1 MSQGVQTSPPDT
13 PHEWALRLAPSLQ
26 SLHQGIAA
34 ACRSAGREET
44 AVKLVAVSK
53 KQPPEAIAAA
63 LGLGQR
69 DFGENYAQE
78 LRDKDAALGCLL
90 PEQAQ
95 SALPRWHFIGPLQ
108 RNKVNLVAGRTA
120 LIHSVDNLSLVEAL
134 GERVRRLRAAAT
146 EAGQAELVQEILV
159 QVNVG
164 DEAQKAGCQPDEL
177 AAVLDG
183 IAAQEGRLCCRGLMC
198 IPPAAVG
205 DDLETVRPYFARL
218 RLLRD
223 EQQRISRPHVV
234 LTELSMGM
242 SHDYAVA
249 IAEGATLVRIG
260 TAIFGAR

>member
-1 MSQGVQTSPPDT
+1 MSQDVQAGSPSTAD
-13 PHEWALRLAPSLQ
+13 EWVGRIAASLQ
-26 SLHQGIAA
+26 SLHQGIAE
-34 ACRSAGREET
+34 ACRLAGRSET

-53 KQPPEAIAAA
+53 KQPVEAVAAA
-63 LGLGQR
+63 LRLGQR

-78 LRDKDAALGCLL
+78 LRDKDATLGCLL
-90 PEQAQ
+90 PEQTQA
-95 SALPRWHFIGPLQ
+95 ALPRWHFIGPLQ

-120 LIHSVDNLSLVEAL
+120 LIHSVDNLPLVEAL

-146 EAGQAELVQEILV
+146 EPGRAELVQDLLV

-164 DEAQKAGCQPDEL
+164 DEAQKAGCQPGEL
-177 AAVLDG
+177 PAILAG

-205 DDLETVRPYFARL
+205 DDLETVRPYFALL
-218 RLLRD
+218 RRLRD
-223 EQQRISRPHVV
+223 EQQHIPRSHVV

-260 TAIFGAR
+260 TALFGAR